1 MNSTKEQ
8 SPLEAVQGMLVWV
21 YGTGCLGNSSNG
33 GLSSFCQTLEIGK
46 DIELV
51 EGNLGTCIAR
61 PIEKPPE
68 GHVGWMDGGCFISTS
83 DSRFTRA
90 VEHILGHN
98 FYGAIPLH
106 DRSESQELYN
116 SMWN

>member
-1 MNSTKEQ
+1 VNINQ
-8 SPLEAVQGMLVWV
+8 SPLEAVQGKLVWV
-21 YGTGCLGNSSNG
+21 YDCSLGNSSNG
-33 GLSSFCQTLEIGK
+33 GLSSYCQRLEIGK

-51 EGNLGTCIAR
+51 KGNLGSCIAR

-68 GHVGWMDGGCFISTS
+68 GHIGWMSGGCYISTH
-83 DSRFTRA
+83 DSRFSEA
-90 VEHILGHN
+90 VEHILGHR

-106 DRSESQELYN
+106 DRSETQELYD

>member
-1 MNSTKEQ
+1 MKQEK
-8 SPLEAVQGMLVWV
+8 SPLDAVQGMLVWV
-21 YGTGCLGNSSNG
+21 YDCSLGNSSNG
-33 GLSSFCQTLEIGK
+33 GLSSYCQTLEIGK
-46 DIELV
+46 DIEIV
-51 EGNLGTCIAR
+51 KGNLGTCIAR

-68 GHVGWMDGGCFISTS
+68 GHVGWMSGGCYVSTC

-106 DRSESQELYN
+106 DRSETQELYDR
-116 SMWN
+116 MWN